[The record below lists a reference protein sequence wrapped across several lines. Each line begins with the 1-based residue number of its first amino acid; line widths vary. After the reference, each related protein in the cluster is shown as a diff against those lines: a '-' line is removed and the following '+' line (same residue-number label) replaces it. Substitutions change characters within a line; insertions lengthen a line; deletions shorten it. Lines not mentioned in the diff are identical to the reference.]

1 MMKFLNSKISQET
14 LPDNLTFY
22 TNDSLPERVIQFGEG
37 NFMRGFV
44 DWMIHELNKQ
54 GHFNGKVVVVQPR
67 SQDKIPLFN
76 KQDGLFTLILRGVEN
91 GHVIERKEIISSI
104 SRGLKVTD
112 EWAELMNLVT
122 SEKIRFI
129 FSNTTEAG
137 LTYKKEPFLQDTPP
151 NSFPGK
157 LTALLYHRFSFYGGS
172 RDTGLVIL
180 PCELVEDNGNV
191 LKELVLKIAND
202 WQLPMEFKEWIK
214 EDNYFCNTLV
224 DRIVTGYP
232 KDEIEQYEKTLG
244 YKDELLTVGEPYHLF
259 AIDAPEHVQQE
270 LPFDKVGLNVKWGKI
285 TPFRD
290 VKVRLLNGPHTL
302 MSAVCY
308 LAGANTVQE
317 VMEDKVLRQYIEN
330 GMFNE
335 IYPTVAIEEREKEQF
350 AHSVIERF
358 LNPYNKHYLKDI
370 ALSSVYKFN
379 TRLIPSLKDYVNE
392 KNTLPLSITF
402 ALAGLIVYNRPV
414 NILCNDTDLV
424 GSREGEA
431 YAIRDNEK
439 VLKAFNNAWTIFDET
454 KTNESASRLVTDILT
469 NKEIWGENLSVIPSL
484 SVTVSN
490 YVVNILENGMRDCVE
505 KLVNNV
511 APINN

>member
-1 MMKFLNSKISQET
+1 MMQFLNNKIKKET
-14 LPDNLTFY
+14 LPDNLPFY
-22 TNDSLPERVIQFGEG
+22 KNDSIPERVIQFGEG
-37 NFMRGFV
+37 NFMRGFI
-44 DWMIHELNKQ
+44 DWMIHESNKQ

-67 SQDKIPLFN
+67 SQDKIPIFN

-91 GHVIERKEIISSI
+91 GNVIERKEIISSI
-104 SRGLKVTD
+104 SRGYKVTD
-112 EWAELMNLVT
+112 EWTELKNLLT
-122 SEKIRFI
+122 SESIRFI

-137 LTYKKEPFLQDTPP
+137 LTYNQEPFTQDTPP
-151 NSFPGK
+151 TSYPGK
-157 LTALLYHRFSFYGGS
+157 LTALLFHRFSFYSG
-172 RDTGLVIL
+172 RTDKGLVIL

-191 LKELVLKIAND
+191 LKEIVLKIASD
-202 WQLPMEFKEWIK
+202 WQLPFEFTEWIK
-214 EDNYFCNTLV
+214 EYNYFCNTLV

-232 KDEIEQYEKTLG
+232 KDEIENYENLLG

-259 AIDAPEHVQQE
+259 AIDAPQHVKQE
-270 LPFDKVGLNVKWGKI
+270 LPFDKAGLNIKWGEV

-290 VKVRLLNGPHTL
+290 LKVKLLNGPHTL

-317 VMEDKVLRQYIEN
+317 VMEDKVLRKFIEN

-335 IYPTVAIEEREKEQF
+335 IFPTVEIEEIEKEQF
-350 AHSVIERF
+350 ANSVIERF

-379 TRLIPSLKDYVNE
+379 TRLIPSLKDYVNQ

-414 NILCNDTDLV
+414 NIGSNDTISV
-424 GSREGEA
+424 GLRSVEE
-431 YAIRDNEK
+431 YTIRDNDK
-439 VLKAFNNAWTIFDET
+439 VLLAFKNAWSKFDG
-454 KTNESASRLVTDILT
+454 TNEGVSRLVTDILT
-469 NKEIWGENLSVIPSL
+469 NKEIWGEDLSVIPAL
-484 SVTVSN
+484 SATVSS
-490 YVVNILENGMRDCVE
+490 YLIEILENGMRECVE
-505 KLVNNV
+505 KLVNKG